1 MGWHAAFTVSIVYDS
16 GTVIYISIWK
26 SPDIKFPSTFP
37 FRDETNQIGQ
47 AYILPE
53 LDPLILL
60 NGKVSLSHVN
70 AESPVEGAFD
80 LKDENGNHF
89 KGRFQSRVGK
99 SIYHVRMIIEIKS
112 GNQLVSTFCS

>member
-1 MGWHAAFTVSIVYDS
+1 MAPAFTVSIVYDS

-60 NGKVSLSHVN
+60 NGKVSLSRVN

-80 LKDENGNHF
+80 LKDKKGNQF
-89 KGRFQSRVGK
+89 KGKFQA
-99 SIYHVRMIIEIKS
+99 EW
-112 GNQLVSTFCS
+112 GNQIVMCG